1 MAEAKTAR
9 VDLFVSYAGPDRPWA
24 EWAARQLE
32 TAGYTVELDVWDWA
46 TGANFVLCINDA
58 LARADRVLALFSVAY
73 FERERFT
80 IDEWTAVLAERPDET
95 ERRRLIP
102 VRVQEVKPP
111 PILRSLIYRDLFD
124 LAEPQARAALLA
136 AVGGPV
142 RPATAPF
149 PGDAVTAS
157 TARVPG
163 SYPAVWNAPRRN
175 QAFTG
180 RQGLLAALRA
190 GLTGGDRAV
199 VQALAGLGGV
209 GKTQLAI
216 EYAHLFVGDY
226 DLVWWID
233 AERPELIGEQ
243 VAALAV
249 AAGWVDQGV
258 TIAVAQDIAW
268 RRLRAVHGWL
278 LIFDNATDGTD
289 LARWLP
295 PETGHVI
302 VTSRSSAFAGV
313 ATPVEVDVFSRA
325 ESVDMLRQHLPTVA
339 DADADRLAAQLG
351 DLPLALAQATGL
363 MAETRIGV
371 ADYLTEL
378 TEHTAQLLR
387 MGAVVGYPAPLAAA
401 IEVSLTQLTGEEDS
415 AGVQFLQLCAQLAP
429 EPIPLRWFADA
440 LEGILPEP
448 LATVAGARL
457 AFRNTLARLARL
469 GLVRLDEH
477 TVQLHRLTQAV
488 LRDLATPAE
497 RQDHRQRAEQI
508 VAAGEP
514 DNDGTDPLSWPAWA
528 ELLPHLLTLDAATA
542 GTDLRDTACNA
553 AWYLL
558 MRADYRTV
566 LPLAER
572 WHRQWRSRLH
582 PDDGHVLW
590 MASQVATAYWL
601 TGRYEQARQLHE
613 DTLHRYRRT
622 FGDDHPNTLTSANNL
637 AGCLIDLGEHEQGRQ
652 LHEDTLHRRRQ
663 ILGDDHPNTLTSAN
677 NFADSLARLGE
688 HERARQLHED
698 TLHRYRRTL
707 GDDHPNTLTSTN
719 NLAASLSDLGEHE
732 QARQL
737 HEDTL
742 HRRRRTL
749 GDDHPDTLTSTNNL
763 ANSLARLGEHEQ
775 ARQLREYLV
784 DRRRARADNHPDTA
798 E

>member
-1 MAEAKTAR
+1 MD
-9 VDLFVSYAGPDRPWA
+9 VFVSYAGPDRPWA

-46 TGANFVLCINDA
+46 TGANFVLRINDA

-80 IDEWTAVLAERPDET
+80 TDEWTAVLAERPDGT

-142 RPATAPF
+142 RPATVPF
-149 PGDAVTAS
+149 PGDAVTAG
-157 TARVPG
+157 TTRVPG

-190 GLTGGDRAV
+190 RLTDGDRAV

-249 AAGWVDQGV
+249 TAGWVEQGT
-258 TIAVAQDIAW
+258 TIAVARDTAW

-278 LIFDNATDGTD
+278 LIFDNATDGAD
-289 LARWLP
+289 LAPWLP

-339 DADADRLAAQLG
+339 DTDADRLAAQLG

-363 MAETRIGV
+363 MAETRMGV

-378 TEHTAQLLR
+378 AEHTAQLLR

-401 IEVSLTQLTGEEDS
+401 IEVSLTQLTANDDT
-415 AGVQFLQLCAQLAP
+415 AGVQLLHMCAHLAP

-440 LEGILPEP
+440 PDGVLPEP

-497 RQDHRQRAEQI
+497 RQDHRQRSERL

-528 ELLPHLLTLDAATA
+528 ELLPHLLTLDPATA
-542 GTDLRDTACNA
+542 GPDLRDTACNA

-558 MRADYRTV
+558 MHGDYHTG

-582 PDDGHVLW
+582 PDDEHVLW
-590 MASQVATAYWL
+590 MASQVATAYRF
-601 TGRYEQARQLHE
+601 TGRYKQARHLHE
-613 DTLHRYRRT
+613 DIHEGSRRT
-622 FGDDHPNTLTSANNL
+622 RGDDHPNTLSSANNL
-637 AGCLIDLGEHEQGRQ
+637 AG
-652 LHEDTLHRRRQ
+652 
-663 ILGDDHPNTLTSAN
+663 N
-677 NFADSLARLGE
+677 LAELGE

-698 TLHRYRRTL
+698 TL
-707 GDDHPNTLTSTN
+707 
-719 NLAASLSDLGEHE
+719 E
-732 QARQL
+732 
-737 HEDTL
+737 
-742 HRRRRTL
+742 RRRRIL
-749 GDDHPDTLTSTNNL
+749 GDDHPDTLTSASNLASSLADLGEYEEARQLHEDTLERRRRILGDDHPHTLSSANNL

-775 ARQLREYLV
+775 ARQLREDLV

-798 E
+798 G